1 MPYNKDIHHRRSI
14 RLKDYDY
21 SQSGLYFLTICTQD
35 RECKLGNIVNG
46 EMVLNELGNEIDNVW
61 KELPNHFP
69 NIECDIYQIMPNHIH
84 GIIIINKLTNASDKN
99 VGVDARPTPTEIK
112 RPNTIINDINN
123 VWIDV
128 IGADADIIGIDAIG
142 VDARSTPTLEM
153 EEKEQELKKKETLG
167 DIVCAFKSLSV
178 VRCLKNYKS
187 RNETLGKLWQRNYYE
202 HIIRTPQEY
211 YKIANYIISNPY
223 NWTKDELFEE

>member
-21 SQSGLYFLTICTQD
+21 SQSGLYFVTICTQD
-35 RECKLGNIVNG
+35 RDCRLGNIVNG
-46 EMVLNELGNEIDNVW
+46 EMVLNELGNEINNIW

-99 VGVDARPTPTEIK
+99 VGI
-112 RPNTIINDINN
+112 
-123 VWIDV
+123 
-128 IGADADIIGIDAIG
+128 
-142 VDARSTPTLEM
+142 
-153 EEKEQELKKKETLG
+153 G

-178 VRCLKNYKS
+178 VRCLKKSKS

-202 HIIRTPQEY
+202 HIIRTPQEH